1 MSNALEKPGRQRIT
15 IHRAY
20 VRVRN
25 IVIGERVGESGWR
38 KGAKENWGRKKKK
51 KSRGGRGERV
61 KKFANGGRSVWK
73 EVTFKWGGKNKGRG
87 E

>member
-1 MSNALEKPGRQRIT
+1 MVGGRER
-15 IHRAY
+15 RK
-20 VRVRN
+20 
-25 IVIGERVGESGWR
+25 IGGE
-38 KGAKENWGRKKKK
+38 KKK